1 MWHKIIFITA
11 LSLLMAIFSGC
22 TLLSPTLEPKITPT
36 AVVYPAI
43 PTGDIIKQ
51 FRSEKLLLNFYYN
64 NSKYQYYGTITV
76 PNPCYL
82 VKVDAL
88 IAESY
93 PEQVSMNIITQDS
106 GEICVQVVGE
116 QIIAGDLAVSREAI
130 IKVKVNNVEIP
141 ENPDF

>member
-43 PTGDIIKQ
+43 QTGDIIKQ

-64 NSKYQYYGTITV
+64 NSKYQYYGTITL
-76 PNPCYL
+76 PNPCYQ

-88 IAESY
+88 ISESY

-106 GEICVQVVGE
+106 GEICIQVVSE
-116 QIIAGDLAVSREAI
+116 KIIARELAVSRDAVI
-130 IKVKVNNVEIP
+130 RVKLNGTEIP
-141 ENPDF
+141 EN